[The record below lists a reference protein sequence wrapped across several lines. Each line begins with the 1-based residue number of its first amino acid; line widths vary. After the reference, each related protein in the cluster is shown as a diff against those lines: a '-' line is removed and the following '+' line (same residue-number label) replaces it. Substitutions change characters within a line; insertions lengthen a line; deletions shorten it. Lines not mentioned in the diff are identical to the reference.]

1 MSTVAAPNTTEHLA
15 LVSAANANQLT
26 SALAQA
32 AIQAAKN
39 EDGSAKFPGFQT
51 SQIPFGST
59 INVTNTGTSN
69 LGKLAIGLLS
79 AIGLSSALLGL
90 IKGAIPTP
98 VATVQPLAPTST
110 AMPAAAPPVAVP
122 PAANPPPTEAA
133 GSPMTIEGIL
143 DWELTPDGQFN
154 TTIQPVGSA
163 GS

>member
-1 MSTVAAPNTTEHLA
+1 MSTAAAPNTTEQLA

-51 SQIPFGST
+51 SPIPFGST
-59 INVTNTGTSN
+59 ITVTNTGTSN

-98 VATVQPLAPTST
+98 AATPPSPAPVSV
-110 AMPAAAPPVAVP
+110 APPVALP
-122 PAANPPPTEAA
+122 PSANPPPTEAI

-143 DWELTPDGQFN
+143 DWELTPDGQLN
-154 TTIQPVGSA
+154 TTIQPAGSA